1 MKRLILDEMNI
12 KDIMNPIDH
21 NELLYGLQDNTNV
34 VSHTYNII
42 PTFLDLYT
50 EDTEDLDYFNNE
62 YIVIA
67 MSGNKIHFKKIP
79 IKK

>member
-21 NELLYGLQDNTNV
+21 DELLYGSQVYTNV
-34 VSHTYNII
+34 VSHTYNSN
-42 PTFLDLYT
+42 PTFLDLY
-50 EDTEDLDYFNNE
+50 TEDLDYFNNE